1 MVTIYNR
8 DTNEYVASRN
18 GKRGVLMTAYQS
30 RAMKFAD
37 DIYARRFLNIVAIYS
52 DRFVIKGVKGKQ
64 NGICR
69 TSKYN

>member
-1 MVTIYNR
+1 MNTMVIIYNR

-37 DIYARRFLNIVAIYS
+37 SIYARQFLNSVAIYS
-52 DRFVIKGVKGKQ
+52 NRFVIKKVRG
-64 NGICR
+64 N
-69 TSKYN
+69 